1 MMIKEITT
9 DMTPDTE
16 AGAVPAAPRQRR
28 SARTAAIMM
37 FSGALGLAV
46 TGCTVTDSNGA
57 VRDATFSESVNQFFD
72 NAAIAADVVGSA
84 ADLLCTLNPDCSS
97 SSSGGDYASA
107 PPPPPGK
114 PAPGP
119 RPGPR
124 AQAGPGPKPKGGPQN
139 KPQGGKPQGGK
150 PQGGKPQGGK
160 PQGGKP
166 EEKRKDEPRPK

>member
-1 MMIKEITT
+1 
-9 DMTPDTE
+9 MTPDTE
-16 AGAVPAAPRQRR
+16 MGTAPAAPRQRR
-28 SARTAAIMM
+28 SAWTAAIMM
-37 FSGALGLAV
+37 FSGALGLAG

-57 VRDATFSESVNQFFD
+57 VRDATFSESMNQFFD

-97 SSSGGDYASA
+97 SSGGDYEASA
-107 PPPPPGK
+107 PPPPPGGK
-114 PAPGP
+114 PAPGS

-124 AQAGPGPKPKGGPQN
+124 AQGGPGPKPQGGPQN
-139 KPQGGKPQGGK
+139 
-150 PQGGKPQGGK
+150 KPQGGK

>member
-1 MMIKEITT
+1 
-9 DMTPDTE
+9 MTPDTG

-37 FSGALGLAV
+37 LSGALGLAG

-57 VRDATFSESVNQFFD
+57 VRDATFSESMNQFFD

-97 SSSGGDYASA
+97 SSGGDYEASA
-107 PPPPPGK
+107 PPPPPGGK

-124 AQAGPGPKPKGGPQN
+124 AQGGPGPKLKAGPQN
-139 KPQGGKPQGGK
+139 KPQGGKPQGG
-150 PQGGKPQGGK
+150 PQNKPQGGK

>member
-1 MMIKEITT
+1 
-9 DMTPDTE
+9 MTPDTE
-16 AGAVPAAPRQRR
+16 MGTAPAAPRQRR
-28 SARTAAIMM
+28 SAWTAAIMM
-37 FSGALGLAV
+37 FSGALGLAG

-57 VRDATFSESVNQFFD
+57 VRDATFSESMNQFFD

-97 SSSGGDYASA
+97 SSGGDYEASA
-107 PPPPPGK
+107 PPPPPGGK
-114 PAPGP
+114 PAPGS

-124 AQAGPGPKPKGGPQN
+124 AQGGPGPKPQGGPQN
-139 KPQGGKPQGGK
+139 K

>member
-1 MMIKEITT
+1 MDKEIPT

-28 SARTAAIMM
+28 SARTVAIMM
-37 FSGALGLAV
+37 LSGALGLAV

-57 VRDATFSESVNQFFD
+57 VRDATFSESMNQFFD

-97 SSSGGDYASA
+97 SSSGGDYSASA

-124 AQAGPGPKPKGGPQN
+124 AQAGPGPKP
-139 KPQGGKPQGGK
+139 QGGKQ
-150 PQGGKPQGGK
+150 
-160 PQGGKP
+160 